1 MARSTLAVRGCS
13 NIEWIERGLREALHK
28 DACGLL
34 ESLLNDPEVPIKNNE
49 KRDGERRLNAQT
61 KEIQTIFGKVKIC
74 RSYFYSSTTSQG
86 RYPLDEA
93 LGLVKNYSPGLAR
106 VISRAGGRDSYEMAS
121 NDLSDYAGIDVDA
134 RQINRLVDFMAP
146 QMRKELREE
155 KLDPE
160 VMAVPNFYVS
170 ADGTG
175 IPMRKEELEGVKGK
189 QDDGTAKTKEVKLGC
204 VFTSHPQDGED
215 PFRDMDSTSYIAT
228 LMKSGDFGAALRR
241 EALRRGMGRAENVVY
256 IGDGAAWVW
265 ENARVNFPG
274 AVQILDY
281 YHASEH
287 LTDLVDHFYDKGT
300 QEKTDILNQWKAL
313 LWEDGIEMMIHNAK
327 AKAKNHNKE
336 IEINKEI
343 AYFEKN
349 KDRMKYATFREQG
362 YFIGSGVVEAGCKNV
377 IGKRVKQ
384 SGMFWS
390 KQGAENVLTLRS
402 ALYSNRFDVYWDR
415 KNDAFSCSIV
425 KSA

>member
-1 MARSTLAVRGCS
+1 
-13 NIEWIERGLREALHK
+13 
-28 DACGLL
+28 
-34 ESLLNDPEVPIKNNE
+34 
-49 KRDGERRLNAQT
+49 
-61 KEIQTIFGKVKIC
+61 
-74 RSYFYSSTTSQG
+74 
-86 RYPLDEA
+86 
-93 LGLVKNYSPGLAR
+93 
-106 VISRAGGRDSYEMAS
+106 
-121 NDLSDYAGIDVDA
+121 
-134 RQINRLVDFMAP
+134 
-146 QMRKELREE
+146 
-155 KLDPE
+155 
-160 VMAVPNFYVS
+160 
-170 ADGTG
+170 
-175 IPMRKEELEGVKGK
+175 
-189 QDDGTAKTKEVKLGC
+189 
-204 VFTSHPQDGED
+204 
-215 PFRDMDSTSYIAT
+215 
-228 LMKSGDFGAALRR
+228 MKSGDFGAALRR